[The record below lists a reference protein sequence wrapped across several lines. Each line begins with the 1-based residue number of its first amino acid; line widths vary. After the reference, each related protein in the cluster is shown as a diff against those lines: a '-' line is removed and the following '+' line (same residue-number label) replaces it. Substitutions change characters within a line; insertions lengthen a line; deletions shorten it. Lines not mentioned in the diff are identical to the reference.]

1 MLLTIYSISLKSI
14 AWITLE
20 GLCSQHFQEILKSH
34 MKEKSETANY
44 DFDFY
49 ELNLSADN
57 GSIQKLNQFF
67 YQLKVSTLSFII
79 LLVPDRFL
87 ANIFDIASKYGFTKD
102 GVIWFIPYF
111 NRDLKFDKLPH
122 QVLSYNQITADE
134 RYTYTSIPN
143 LVDRLIKSYEE
154 NRASFQNQR

>member
-67 YQLKVSTLSFII
+67 YQLKVSTISFII

-111 NRDLKFDKLPH
+111 NRALKFDKSPH
-122 QVLSYNQITADE
+122 QVLSYDQITADE

-154 NRASFQNQR
+154 SRASFQNQR